1 MPSGKVPRSAAAL
14 SRNPNPPSAE
24 DPYELAKKTRLMD
37 GIKIFSGRS
46 NLALAEKIAFEIGE
60 PLGERE
66 IVNFSDGEIW
76 VKYSDNIRGADVFI
90 IQSTCPPA
98 ENLMELLIMVDAA
111 RRASASRITAVIPYF
126 GYARQDREDQPR
138 VAISSKLVANLMTV
152 AGADRIL
159 TMDLHAAQI
168 QGFFDI
174 PVDHL
179 YSSAVFVKKIKDLK
193 IPNLVVV
200 SPDVGGIKFA
210 RAYATRLEADLV
222 LIDKRRPKA
231 NVAEVVNI
239 IGDVKGK
246 NVLIVDDLIDTAGT
260 FVAGVNALKAAG
272 VNDIYGACTHP
283 IFSGNAYE
291 RIASSPLTKLIVS
304 DTVPMKRKS
313 EKIEVESVARLFAE
327 AIRRTYQN
335 ESISSLFEIK

>member
-1 MPSGKVPRSAAAL
+1 
-14 SRNPNPPSAE
+14 
-24 DPYELAKKTRLMD
+24 MD

-46 NLALAEKIAFEIGE
+46 NITLAEKISHEIGE

-90 IQSTCPPA
+90 IQSTFPPA
-98 ENLMELLIMVDAA
+98 ENLMELLIMIDAA
-111 RRASASRITAVIPYF
+111 KRASASRVTAVIPYF
-126 GYARQDREDQPR
+126 GYARQDRKDQPR
-138 VAISSKLVANLMTV
+138 VAISSKLVANLLTK
-152 AGADRIL
+152 AGAERIL

-179 YSSAVFVKKIKDLK
+179 YSSAVFVKYIKDLK

-231 NVAEVVNI
+231 NVAEAVNI

-246 NVLIVDDLIDTAGT
+246 NVLIVDDLIDTGGT
-260 FVAGVNALKAAG
+260 FVAAVNAVRAAG
-272 VNDIYGACTHP
+272 ANEIYGACTHP
-283 IFSGNAYE
+283 IFSGNAMAK
-291 RIASSPLTKLIVS
+291 IGSSPLKRLIVS
-304 DTVPMKRKS
+304 DTVPLRDS
-313 EKIEVESVARLFAE
+313 LEKIEIKSVARLFAE

-335 ESISSLFEIK
+335 ESISTLFETK